1 MLKVLKNCKRNIH
14 SIFKSIN
21 SDKKA
26 INHPLIKRGNIFSK
40 VKNVSVLPVGSA
52 FASRSIHRLP
62 QLSNLVIA
70 YLLHIYR

>member
-26 INHPLIKRGNIFSK
+26 INHPLIKRENIFSK
-40 VKNVSVLPVGSA
+40 VKNVSVLPIGSA
-52 FASRSIHRLP
+52 FASRGIHRLA
-62 QLSNLVIA
+62 QLSNPVIA
-70 YLLHIYR
+70 YLLHIYK

>member
-70 YLLHIYR
+70 YLLYIYR